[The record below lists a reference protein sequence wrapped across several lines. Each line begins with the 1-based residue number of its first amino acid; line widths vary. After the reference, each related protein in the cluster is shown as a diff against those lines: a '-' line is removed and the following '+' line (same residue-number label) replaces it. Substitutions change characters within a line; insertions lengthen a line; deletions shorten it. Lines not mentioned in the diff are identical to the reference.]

1 MSSIEFVH
9 HFLAVQFVP
18 LVLRNDVLNISQSAV
33 DQSCK
38 YPFQRLYSPAGKT
51 VLSRGVALVNE
62 LTVEALQASK
72 VETQQIFII
81 VYRSLDTPSIMG
93 DGCIVSQCYYYFFL
107 FCNYISYCYIL
118 YYSKINTLDH
128 IIMLFSN

>member
-1 MSSIEFVH
+1 M
-9 HFLAVQFVP
+9 
-18 LVLRNDVLNISQSAV
+18 

-51 VLSRGVALVNE
+51 VLARGVALLNE

-81 VYRSLDTPSIMG
+81 VYRSLDTRQSWAM
-93 DGCIVSQCYYYFFL
+93 DALLVSVITIFFL
-107 FCNYISYCYIL
+107 FCNYC
-118 YYSKINTLDH
+118 
-128 IIMLFSN
+128 

>member
-1 MSSIEFVH
+1 M
-9 HFLAVQFVP
+9 
-18 LVLRNDVLNISQSAV
+18 
-33 DQSCK
+33 
-38 YPFQRLYSPAGKT
+38 
-51 VLSRGVALVNE
+51 VNE

-118 YYSKINTLDH
+118 YSKIKTLDH
-128 IIMLFSN
+128 IIMLFSTVINNIIMCSSSIVIYYLLLF